1 MTDTDLATAR
11 STWCAMDE
19 EQTDV
24 MYRYIAL
31 AMQSAGVHDRRQ
43 RVAVLAELDKLRAEP
58 LPVPA

>member
-11 STWCAMDE
+11 ATWCAMDE

-24 MYRYIAL
+24 MYRYIAG
-31 AMQSAGVHDRRQ
+31 AMIGAGVNDRRQ